1 MIDKDEIA
9 RETNEML
16 VWRFVA
22 AVGYDYKQDYSP
34 HIYPIFSED
43 TVALWEEIERRM
55 TAPECLNFHYN
66 NCLAEIRRDIAT
78 QSDIL
83 KGGVSYMTSYH
94 YGIRSGLDMALG
106 AIKRNVR
113 ADNG

>member
-1 MIDKDEIA
+1 MIDNDEIA

-16 VWRFVA
+16 VRRFVA

-34 HIYPIFSED
+34 HIYPDFSED

-55 TAPECLNFHYN
+55 TSPECLNFHYDD
-66 NCLAEIRRDIAT
+66 CLAEIRSDIAT

-83 KGGVSYMTSYH
+83 NGGVDYATSYH
-94 YGIRSGLDMALG
+94 YGIRSGLNMALG
-106 AIKRNVR
+106 AIERNVR
-113 ADNG
+113 ANNG